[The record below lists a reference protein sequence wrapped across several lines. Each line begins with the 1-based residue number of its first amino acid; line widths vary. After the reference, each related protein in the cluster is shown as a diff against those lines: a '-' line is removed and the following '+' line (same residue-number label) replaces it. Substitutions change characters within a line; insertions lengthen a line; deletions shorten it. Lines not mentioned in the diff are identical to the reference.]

1 MSRVLITGS
10 VGLVG
15 RALRSA
21 LVLRHCEVIGLDLRA
36 PEPERGDVRDRPRV
50 DAAVRGCAGIIHLA
64 AVSRVVWAE
73 RDPEACW
80 AINVDGLRNVLDA
93 AERQPCPPWVIFA
106 SSREVYGQAAAFPVT
121 EAAPP
126 APVNVYGRSKVR
138 GEGLVGEARAKG
150 LRAAI
155 VRLSNVYGSTS
166 DHADRVVPAFA
177 RAAALGEPLRV
188 EGANHTFDFTHLD
201 DTVRGII
208 GLVDLLEASG
218 EAPAPIHLLTGQPTT
233 LGELAEL
240 AVALARSR
248 APITFASPRTFDVSN
263 FHGDPRRAHEVLGWA
278 PRVLLR
284 DGLARLI
291 EEIRVEIG
299 AGNDEVLA

>member
-1 MSRVLITGS
+1 MSRILITGS

-21 LVLRHCEVIGLDLRA
+21 LAVRDCEVVGLDLRA
-36 PEPERGDVRDRPRV
+36 PEPERGDVRDPPRV
-50 DAAVRGCAGIIHLA
+50 DSAVRGCAGIIHLA

-73 RDPEACW
+73 RDPEACRS
-80 AINVDGLRNVLDA
+80 INVDGLGHVLDA
-93 AERQPCPPWVIFA
+93 AERQPRPPWVIFA

-121 EAAPP
+121 ETAELSPL
-126 APVNVYGRSKVR
+126 NVYGRSKER
-138 GEGLVGEARAKG
+138 GESLVGEARARG
-150 LRAAI
+150 LRAAV
-155 VRLSNVYGSTS
+155 VRLSNVYGSTW
-166 DHADRVVPAFA
+166 DHVDRVIPAFA
-177 RAAALGEPLRV
+177 RAAVRAEPLRV

-201 DTVRGII
+201 DTVRG
-208 GLVDLLEASG
+208 LVALIDLLDRG
-218 EAPAPIHLLTGQPTT
+218 REAPTPIHLLTGQPTT

-248 APITFASPRTFDVSN
+248 APITFAPPRTFDVES
-263 FHGDPRRAHEVLGWA
+263 FHGDPRRAQEVLGWA
-278 PRVLLR
+278 PRVPLR

-299 AGNDEVLA
+299 AGNNEVLA